1 MLDKIKNRIFENSM
15 LSSGLL
21 NDDLF
26 CANLLSIAKEAIET
40 LQNGNRIFFAGNGG
54 STSQAQHLAA
64 ELSGRFLI
72 DREPLD
78 AICLSDNISFLT
90 AVSND
95 YSYEVAFERAL
106 QAHGKEGDL
115 LFLLSTS
122 GQSPNIV
129 KLAAK
134 AEEIGIARII
144 MTGLKGTGLAGECE
158 YHITI
163 PSEDTARI
171 QEMHLLSG
179 HIICEIIEETMFG
192 KVP

>member
-1 MLDKIKNRIFENSM
+1 MLDKIKNRIFENSI
-15 LSSGLL
+15 LSSSLL
-21 NDDLF
+21 NDELF
-26 CANLLSIAKEAIET
+26 CRNLQTIALQAIET
-40 LQNGNRIFFAGNGG
+40 LQGGNRIFFAGNGG

-72 DREPLD
+72 DRDPLD

-106 QAHGKEGDL
+106 QAHGKLGDL

-122 GQSPNIV
+122 GQSSNII
-129 KLAAK
+129 KLADK
-134 AEEIGIARII
+134 AEDIGISRVI
-144 MTGLKGTGLAGECE
+144 MTGLKGSILASQCE

-179 HIICEIIEETMFG
+179 HIICEIIEHEIFAR
-192 KVP
+192 K